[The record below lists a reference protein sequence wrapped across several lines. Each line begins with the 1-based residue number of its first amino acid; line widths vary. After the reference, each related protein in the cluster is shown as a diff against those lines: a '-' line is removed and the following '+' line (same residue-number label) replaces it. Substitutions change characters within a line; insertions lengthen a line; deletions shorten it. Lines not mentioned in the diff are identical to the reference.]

1 MLFNRN
7 ILLSLLFLFL
17 VTNAIASIDVKKIFI
32 IHSYEP
38 SLSNVKDNNRGLFDA
53 FNGKSLYGIKND
65 LNIKYVYKIFYMDS
79 KRKSD
84 VASLNKNAKLALKKI
99 KKFKPDI
106 IIAVDDD
113 AAITVAKTLKGSGI
127 AIIICDINGDPVEYG
142 LVDSYQRSGS
152 NIVSIIERQN
162 YRELIKFSKAIVK
175 GLKKIII
182 LVDDSSTSKSEIK
195 YFNQVVSNPDVEIK
209 IISTGNWGEWKNII
223 LENQNPQTAVFP
235 LLFYTLKDE
244 EGNVVDQDIVIKW
257 LLNNS
262 KIAELGGTSFQ
273 VKDGFLASVSTWSD
287 IQGYLAGILAKKIL
301 NGEKTQEMPIII
313 PEASSIDINVER
325 SKMLNI
331 KIPFDI
337 LSSANTYSKAEA
349 LYR

>member
-1 MLFNRN
+1 MLFKRGIS
-7 ILLSLLFLFL
+7 ILLFFLLFTNE
-17 VTNAIASIDVKKIFI
+17 VTASIDVKRIFI

-53 FNGKSLYGIKND
+53 LNGKDLYGVKND
-65 LNIKYVYKIFYMDS
+65 LKIKYVYKTFYMDS

-84 VASLNKNAKLALKKI
+84 TLSLNKNAKLALKKI

-106 IIAVDDD
+106 IIAVDDN
-113 AAITVAKTLKGSGI
+113 AALTVAKALKGSDI
-127 AIIICDINGDPVEYG
+127 PIIICDINGDPVEYG

-152 NIVSIIERQN
+152 NIVAIIERQN

-175 GLKKIII
+175 GLKKIIV
-182 LVDDSSTSKSEIK
+182 LVDDSNTSKSEIK
-195 YFNQVVSNPDVEIK
+195 YFNQIVSKPNLEIK
-209 IISTGNWGEWKNII
+209 IISTGDWEEWKSII
-223 LENQNPQTAVFP
+223 LENQDQKTTFFP
-235 LLFYTLKDE
+235 LLFYTLKDK
-244 EGNVVDQDIVIKW
+244 EGNVINQDVVIKW

-262 KIAELGGTSFQ
+262 KIAEFGGTSFQ

-287 IQGYLAGILAKKIL
+287 IQGYLAGIEAKKVL
-301 NGEKTQEMPIII
+301 NGERTQDLPVII
-313 PEASSIDINVER
+313 PEVSSIDINIER

-331 KIPFDI
+331 KLPFDI